1 MGKKFVRFCWQIYF
15 YLFVFDV
22 FGLIW
27 KLVFLRID
35 WYIIHALKN
44 VYKLI
49 GMQKCSSRTFPTWY
63 TAGRVFNRYFLTYY
77 SSFWS
82 SNCAWYSAR
91 SSERYGNMGAKL
103 QPLVIFL
110 SKKVVWRNAFL
121 CKANWSVHKNSFLK
135 WFLGLKIENLLLG
148 VLGIISTS
156 IFYF

>member
-1 MGKKFVRFCWQIYF
+1 MFSFLAQKLRCVVGENIGLGKKFVRFCWQIYF

-44 VYKLI
+44 VHKLMGI
-49 GMQKCSSRTFPTWY
+49 QKCSSRAFPTWSK
-63 TAGRVFNRYFLTYY
+63 AGHMFNKSFLTYH

-121 CKANWSVHKNSFLK
+121 CKANWSVHKKFIFK
-135 WFLGLKIENLLLG
+135 VIFGLKK
-148 VLGIISTS
+148 
-156 IFYF
+156 

>member
-1 MGKKFVRFCWQIYF
+1 MVRKFPSFARGNYF
-15 YLFVFDV
+15 FAWVICDFHT
-22 FGLIW
+22 IW

-63 TAGRVFNRYFLTYY
+63 TAGRVFNRYFLTYH

-82 SNCAWYSAR
+82 SNCAWYNAR
-91 SSERYGNMGAKL
+91 NSEKYGNMGAKL
-103 QPLVIFL
+103 QPFVIFL

-121 CKANWSVHKNSFLK
+121 CNANWSVHKKF
-135 WFLGLKIENLLLG
+135 
-148 VLGIISTS
+148 
-156 IFYF
+156 IFKVIFC